1 MSGNILNKGGWPDSP
16 YLYFCLINSTRFDD
30 HEVYVLC
37 PVMSSTKE
45 VDRIPLTFISV
56 LSTPQDLMIM
66 RSTFYVR

>member
-16 YLYFCLINSTRFDD
+16 YLYFSLINSTRFDD
-30 HEVYVLC
+30 YEVYVLS

-45 VDRIPLTFISV
+45 GRRIYLTFMAV

-66 RSTFYVR
+66 RSMFYVR